1 MVTVFARTILIYLIL
16 IISMRLMGK
25 RQVGELQLSELIVTI
40 MLSDFAATPIYET
53 DIPFSY
59 AIIPILLL
67 LSVEV
72 ILSFIILHVPKL
84 KILLGG
90 RPSLII
96 RKGVLDQKE
105 LKRQRMCL
113 SELIGSLREQGISDI
128 GDVDYAILEENGKLS
143 VFEKAAKKPP
153 SASDMEIHV
162 KEKGIAHS
170 LILDKVIIDR
180 NLTAAGWSRNRLHK
194 KLKELGKRKE
204 DILLFSVDDS
214 GETTIIY
221 KEGK

>member
-1 MVTVFARTILIYLIL
+1 MVTVFIRTLLIYLIL
-16 IISMRLMGK
+16 IVSMRLMGK

-53 DIPFSY
+53 DIPFAY

-72 ILSFIILHVPKL
+72 ILSFIILHAPKL

-96 RKGVLDQKE
+96 RKGILDQKE
-105 LKRQRMCL
+105 LARQRMCI
-113 SELIGSLREQGISDI
+113 SELISSLRQQGISDI
-128 GDVDYAILEENGKLS
+128 GDVEYAILEENGKLS
-143 VFEKAAKKPP
+143 VFEKAEKKPP
-153 SASDMEIHV
+153 SAEDL
-162 KEKGIAHS
+162 GISTREAGISHS
-170 LILDKVIIDR
+170 LIIDKNIITR
-180 NLTAAGWSRNRLHK
+180 NLKSAGWSRGHLCDELRK
-194 KLKELGKRKE
+194 LGKTPS
-204 DILLFSVDDS
+204 DVLLFAVNDC

-221 KEGK
+221 KEKS

>member
-1 MVTVFARTILIYLIL
+1 MITVFARTILIYLIL
-16 IISMRLMGK
+16 IITMRLMGK

-53 DIPFSY
+53 DIPFAY
-59 AIIPILLL
+59 AVTPILLL

-72 ILSFIILHVPKL
+72 ILSFIILHVPRL

-96 RKGVLDQKE
+96 KKGELDQEE

-128 GDVDYAILEENGKLS
+128 GDVEYAILEENGKLS
-143 VFEKAAKKPP
+143 VFEKASKKPP
-153 SASDMEIHV
+153 DADDLKIKV
-162 KEKGIAHS
+162 KEKGISHS
-170 LILDKVIIDR
+170 LILDKVIIER
-180 NLTAAGWSRNRLHK
+180 NLSDAGWSKDKLLK
-194 KLKELGKRKE
+194 KLKSLGTDK
-204 DILLFSVDDS
+204 DSILLFSVNDL

-221 KEGK
+221 KDKK

>member
-1 MVTVFARTILIYLIL
+1 MVTVFIRTLLIYLVL
-16 IISMRLMGK
+16 IVSMRLMGK

-40 MLSDFAATPIYET
+40 MLSDLAATPIFET

-59 AIIPILLL
+59 ATLPILLL

-72 ILSFIILHVPKL
+72 ILSYIILHAPKL

-90 RPSLII
+90 RPSFII

-105 LKRQRMCL
+105 LAKQRMCI
-113 SELIGSLREQGISDI
+113 SELISSLRQQGISDI
-128 GDVDYAILEENGKLS
+128 GDVEYAILEENGKLS

-153 SASDMEIHV
+153 SAADA
-162 KEKGIAHS
+162 GINVQESGISHS
-170 LILDKVIIDR
+170 LIIDKSIIPR
-180 NLTAAGWSRNRLHK
+180 NLENAGWSQGHLRDELRK
-194 KLKELGKRKE
+194 LGKTPE
-204 DILLFSVDDS
+204 DVLLFSVNDS

-221 KEGK
+221 KES